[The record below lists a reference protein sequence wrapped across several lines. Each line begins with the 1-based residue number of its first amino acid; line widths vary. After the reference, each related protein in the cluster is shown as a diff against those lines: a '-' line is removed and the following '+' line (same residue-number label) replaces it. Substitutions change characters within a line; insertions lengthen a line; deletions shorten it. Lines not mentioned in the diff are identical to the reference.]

1 MKTLPELAST
11 PEATAPTAIGVAPV
25 LRGFRRRCPCCG
37 EAALFRGYLK
47 PVARCA
53 RCGTEFGR
61 IRADDFP
68 PYLTILVVGHLI
80 VPLILLAERFGFSTA
95 QQIAVWVP
103 VTLLLTLL
111 LLPRFKGAVIGLMWS
126 LDLGGARSPSQTGS

>member
-1 MKTLPELAST
+1 MKTLPELAPR
-11 PEATAPTAIGVAPV
+11 PEAPAATATGIVPV

-53 RCGTEFGR
+53 RCGTEFGH

-68 PYLTILVVGHLI
+68 PYLTILVVGHLV
-80 VPLILLAERFGFSTA
+80 VPMILLAEWMGFSTA
-95 QQIAVWVP
+95 QQIAIWVP

-111 LLPRFKGAVIGLMWS
+111 LLPRFKGAIIGLMWS
-126 LDLGGARSPSQTGS
+126 LDLGGARSTS

>member
-1 MKTLPELAST
+1 MKTPLELAPT
-11 PEATAPTAIGVAPV
+11 PEAPAGTATGVAPV

-37 EAALFRGYLK
+37 EAPLFRGYLK

-53 RCGTEFGR
+53 RCGTELGH
-61 IRADDFP
+61 IHADDFP
-68 PYLTILVVGHLI
+68 PYLTILAVGHLV
-80 VPLILLAERFGFSTA
+80 VPMILLAEWIGLSTA

-111 LLPRFKGAVIGLMWS
+111 LLPRFKGAIIGLMWS
-126 LDLGGARSPSQTGS
+126 LDLGGARSTS